1 MTPRERYLAVL
12 RGGRPDVLPRLPI
25 LMQFAAEHIGS
36 CYGAFASDYR
46 VLVEANLRCAE
57 EFGIDQL
64 NTMSDPYRETAG
76 FGALIEFPRDG
87 VPICPKPPL
96 EEDPDVAKLPRP
108 DPMQAPRMRDRI
120 EAVRAY
126 KAQAGDRFSI
136 MGWVEGP
143 AAEAADLR
151 GVSNFFVDLL
161 DDPAYANSLMAR
173 CVDTAIDFA
182 RPQVAAGA
190 DTIGIGDAVASQVSA
205 KVYESLILPH
215 EQRLVAAL
223 HGMNAHVRLHICG
236 NIRHL
241 LHGIATLGLDV
252 IDIDHLVSL
261 AEARRV
267 LGPGIAL
274 AGNVDPVSCVMRGSP
289 EAIAAAVRR
298 CYAEAGGPFIV
309 NAGCEI
315 PASTPPQNLSALCR
329 PIAPA

>member
-12 RGGRPDVLPRLPI
+12 HGDRPDVLPRLPI

-36 CYGAFASDYR
+36 NYGAFASDYR

-76 FGALIEFPRDG
+76 FGGQIEFPRNG
-87 VPICPKPPL
+87 VPICLKPPL
-96 EEDPDVAKLPRP
+96 EEDPDLTRLPRP
-108 DPMQAPRMRDRI
+108 DPLLAPRMRDRI

-126 KAQAGDRFSI
+126 KARAGDRFSI

-143 AAEAADLR
+143 AAEAADLW
-151 GVSNFFVDLL
+151 GVANFFVGLL
-161 DDPAYANSLMAR
+161 DDPAYADALMAR
-173 CVDTAIDFA
+173 CVETAIEFA
-182 RPQVAAGA
+182 QPQVAAGA

-215 EQRLVAAL
+215 ERRLVAAL
-223 HGMNAHVRLHICG
+223 RAMGVHVRLHICG

-241 LHGIATLGLDV
+241 LPGIATLGLNV
-252 IDIDHLVSL
+252 VDIDHLVSL

-267 LGPGIAL
+267 LGPKMVL
-274 AGNVDPVSCVMRGSP
+274 AGNVDPVACVMRGSP
-289 EAIAAAVRR
+289 ETIAAAIRR
-298 CYAEAGGPFIV
+298 CYAEAGAPFMV

-315 PASTPPQNLSALCR
+315 PAPTPPQNLRALCL
-329 PIAPA
+329 PIAPG